1 MPKGDLEHEASTNV
15 QTSVAQDQLRAFIE
29 RIENVNEEIADLVSD
44 RKEIF
49 AEAKGSGFDTKILR
63 KIVAERKQDAN
74 ERAEQEALLDLY
86 RSALGMIME

>member
-1 MPKGDLEHEASTNV
+1 MADHGDNV
-15 QTSVAQDQLRAFIE
+15 GRDQLRAFVE
-29 RIENVNEEIADLVSD
+29 RIERMN
-44 RKEIF
+44 
-49 AEAKGSGFDTKILR
+49 AEADAIKADIREIYAEAAGNGFDRKILR